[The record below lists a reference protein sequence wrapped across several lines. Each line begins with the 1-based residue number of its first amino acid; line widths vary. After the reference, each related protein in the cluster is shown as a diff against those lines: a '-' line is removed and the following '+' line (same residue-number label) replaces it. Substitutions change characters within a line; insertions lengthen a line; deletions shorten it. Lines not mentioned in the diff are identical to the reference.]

1 VSHVRRGSIVQLAL
15 FAAAAALLGVL
26 LASPSPHFGF
36 QLHWLP
42 ISATREAGRIHFV
55 FWFVTGICVFIFAI
69 VAAVLG
75 YAVWKFRRPPD
86 DDSDGPP
93 IHGHTGLE
101 IAWTAIPFLLVT
113 AIAIVSAIVLA
124 KDDAAGANPLRVDVV
139 AQQFKW
145 TFYYGCSQ
153 GPTGIDCTKAK
164 PSDLLML
171 PVNRSVVLHMT
182 SKDVIHSFWVPEFSQ
197 KQDLVPGIH
206 PTLHIT
212 PDRIGTYP
220 VICTELCGLGHA
232 LMRTQAKVVSTAAF
246 AKWLKAGQ
254 PKAAPGG
261 TSGSAAAIFTGQGCG
276 ACHTL
281 AAAAAHG
288 TIGPDLDK
296 LKAEAARAG
305 KPLAPFIRESI
316 VSPNAYIE
324 PGFPRNVMPQN
335 FAQKLTTSQLTSLV
349 QFLVASVKKGAK

>member
-1 VSHVRRGSIVQLAL
+1 MRRGSIVQLAL
-15 FAAAAALLGVL
+15 FAAVAATLGVL
-26 LASPSPHFGF
+26 LALLPN
-36 QLHWLP
+36 WLP
-42 ISATREAGRIHFV
+42 IAASREAGRIHFV

-86 DDSDGPP
+86 DDTDGPP

-124 KDDAAGANPLRVDVV
+124 KDDAAGANPLRIDVV

-145 TFYYGCSQ
+145 SFFY
-153 GPTGIDCTKAK
+153 
-164 PSDLLML
+164 PSLGRKESDELVL
-171 PVNRSVVLHMT
+171 PVNRSVVLTMT

-197 KQDLVPGIH
+197 KQDVVPGIH

-220 VICTELCGLGHA
+220 VICTELCGEGHA
-232 LMRTQAKVVSTAAF
+232 LMRSRARVVSATGF
-246 AKWLKAGQ
+246 AKWAKSGRAA
-254 PKAAPGG
+254 AAPAP
-261 TSGSAAAIFTGQGCG
+261 SAAGPGAALFTAQGCI

-281 AAAAAHG
+281 AAAGSHG

-305 KPLAPFIRESI
+305 KALPAFVRESI
-316 VSPNAYIE
+316 VSPNAYVE
-324 PGFPRNVMPQN
+324 PHFPKNTMPQN
-335 FAQKLTTSQLTSLV
+335 FAQKLTKSQLTSLV
-349 QFLVASVKKGAK
+349 RFLVTSAKKGSK